1 MIDCFSDPRWMI
13 GCELREFV
21 RSGNARSSLE
31 VVVVMTGGGWRGRKF
46 GCAVCKSCDPRSNVK
61 DMVASEMWVWAA
73 GPRDANDKFG
83 PQEMGS

>member
-31 VVVVMTGGGWRGRKF
+31 VVVMTGGGWRGRRF
-46 GCAVCKSCDPRSNVK
+46 GCACAVRCAKSCYPRSNVK
-61 DMVASEMWVWAA
+61 DMVAS
-73 GPRDANDKFG
+73 
-83 PQEMGS
+83 